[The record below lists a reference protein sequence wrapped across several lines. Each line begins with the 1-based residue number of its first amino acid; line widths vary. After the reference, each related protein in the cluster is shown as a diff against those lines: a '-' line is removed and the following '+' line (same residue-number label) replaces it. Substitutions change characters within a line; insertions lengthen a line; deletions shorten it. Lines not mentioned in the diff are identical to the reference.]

1 MTTMSFAPQP
11 LYDKIGATYD
21 ATRRAEPGIVDILV
35 ELLNLRTGGRVLDI
49 GCGTGNYTTALQARG
64 LAMLGLDRSG
74 LMLRTAQAK
83 SEGAKSTSAQS
94 PAPLLIGA
102 DAAALPFAD
111 ESVDGAICTMAI
123 HHFADLETSFAE
135 AARVIDKGRLVM
147 LTALPEQIMRYW
159 LRAYFPRMIARFAD
173 QMPDWP
179 AIEISLRR
187 AGFRTWTQRLCW
199 MPEQPVDL
207 FLYSGK
213 HQPHLYL
220 DERVRANISSF
231 ANLADRDELG
241 EGVERLKQDLA
252 RGRFEQATSE
262 YEDVGGD
269 YLFIAAQV

>member
-1 MTTMSFAPQP
+1 MTTMSFAPQA

-21 ATRRAEPGIVDILV
+21 ATRRAEPGIVDVLM
-35 ELLNLRTGGRVLDI
+35 ELLNLKTGDRVLDI
-49 GCGTGNYTTALQARG
+49 GCGTGNYTTALQTRG
-64 LAMLGLDRSG
+64 LAMHGLDRSG
-74 LMLRTAQAK
+74 LMLRTAHAK
-83 SEGAKSTSAQS
+83 SRD
-94 PAPLLIGA
+94 LMLIGG

-111 ESVDGAICTMAI
+111 EGFAGAICTMAL
-123 HHFADLETSFAE
+123 HHFTDLETSFAE
-135 AARVIDKGRLVM
+135 AARVIDRGRLVI

-159 LRAYFPRMIARFAD
+159 LRAYFPCMIKRFAD

-179 AIEISLRR
+179 TIEIAVRR

>member
-1 MTTMSFAPQP
+1 MTNLSFAPQP

-21 ATRRAEPGIVDILV
+21 ATRHAEPGIVDILV

-49 GCGTGNYTTALQARG
+49 GCGTGNYTNALQARG

-83 SEGAKSTSAQS
+83 SELAKSGH
-94 PAPLLIGA
+94 APSGELTLVGA

-111 ESVDGAICTMAI
+111 ESFAGAICTLAI
-123 HHFADLETSFAE
+123 HHFQDLEASFAE
-135 AARVIDKGRLVM
+135 AARILHNGRLVI
-147 LTALPEQIMRYW
+147 LTQLPEQIMRYW
-159 LRAYFPRMIARFAD
+159 LRAYFPRMIERSAD

-179 AIEISLRR
+179 TIEISLRR

-241 EGVERLKQDLA
+241 AGVERLKQDLA

>member
-1 MTTMSFAPQP
+1 MNTMNLAPQP

-21 ATRRAEPGIVDILV
+21 ATRRAEPGIVDALAQ
-35 ELLNLRTGGRVLDI
+35 LLNLQPGALVLDI
-49 GCGTGNYTTALQARG
+49 GCGTGNYTTALQDRG
-64 LAMLGLDRSG
+64 YAMLGLDRSG
-74 LMLRTAQAK
+74 LMLRTARAK
-83 SEGAKSTSAQS
+83 S
-94 PAPLLIGA
+94 PALALTGA

-111 ESVDGAICTMAI
+111 ESFAGAICTLAI
-123 HHFADLETSFAE
+123 HHFEDLEASFAE
-135 AARVIDKGRLVM
+135 AARILDNGRLVI

-159 LRAYFPRMIARFAD
+159 LRAYFPRMMERSAD

-187 AGFRTWTQRLCW
+187 AGFRTWTQRLSW
-199 MPEQPVDL
+199 MPERPVDL

-231 ANLADRDELG
+231 ANLADPDELG
-241 EGVERLKQDLA
+241 LGLDRLKHDLA
-252 RGRFEQATSE
+252 RGRFEHATSE

>member
-11 LYDKIGATYD
+11 LYDRIGATYD

-83 SEGAKSTSAQS
+83 SRDVMLT
-94 PAPLLIGA
+94 GA

-111 ESVDGAICTMAI
+111 ESFAGAICTLAV
-123 HHFADLETSFAE
+123 HHFQDLEASFAE
-135 AARVIDKGRLVM
+135 AARILCNGRLVI

-159 LRAYFPRMIARFAD
+159 LRAYFPRMIKRFAD

-179 AIEISLRR
+179 TIEISLRR
-187 AGFRTWTQRLCW
+187 AGFRTWTQRPCW

-241 EGVERLKQDLA
+241 EGVERLKHDLA
-252 RGRFEQATSE
+252 RGRFVQATSE